1 MCIANQIPRPTTD
14 PITIGHEATGIVT
27 SVGRNV
33 PGFKPGDPVGFI
45 NAYHACWK
53 CKGCEGHFMLCSG
66 GKCQM
71 QGFTADGFF
80 QEYCVIDP
88 NAAVVLPEGMKVEES
103 GPIFCAGITCE

>member
-1 MCIANQIPRPTTD
+1 
-14 PITIGHEATGIVT
+14 
-27 SVGRNV
+27 
-33 PGFKPGDPVGFI
+33 
-45 NAYHACWK
+45 
-53 CKGCEGHFMLCSG
+53 MLCSG